1 MLVRKQKL
9 KVPFCTSKPM
19 EKTVTFPVNLETK
32 AESSFLYFRIT
43 EKSVTFLE
51 TKAGSFFLYFR
62 ITEKSV
68 TFLETKAGSF
78 FLYFRITE
86 KSVTFLETKAGSSFS
101 YLKITRYFSS
111 LQTKAKSKL
120 VLKPVQNLN
129 KVTV

>member
-68 TFLETKAGSF
+68 TFLETKAGS
-78 FLYFRITE
+78 
-86 KSVTFLETKAGSSFS
+86 SFS